1 MAMSKRLAAVSLG
14 LVVGGRFSAADLIP
28 YWVAQVLGAIAA
40 AAVLVAIASGQA
52 GFEVSSGLASNGYG
66 EHSPGGYSLQS
77 GLIIEVV
84 MSFFFLLIIL
94 GAVLAAPV
102 VASLKLLGMYAWRKM
117 LDLPP
122 FADWE
127 EPVTPPPP
135 DADVPAAGK
144 DDKIPAPELQ

>member
-14 LVVGGRFSAADLIP
+14 LVVGGRLSAADLTP

-94 GAVLAAPV
+94 GAVLAGLV
-102 VASLKLLGMYAWRKM
+102 YRWLGSA
-117 LDLPP
+117 
-122 FADWE
+122 
-127 EPVTPPPP
+127 
-135 DADVPAAGK
+135 K
-144 DDKIPAPELQ
+144 D